1 MFCAEATDTTATE
14 DSRKPDSEKATA
26 MVLGVCRATLRR
38 EALTSHVEDRGIYK
52 ASIVWIERY
61 RTLAGTVS
69 LSGRMGGVVEEGADQ
84 VDHVRSNMSGPW

>member
-14 DSRKPDSEKATA
+14 DSRKPDSEKTTA
-26 MVLGVCRATLRR
+26 MVLDVCRGTLER
-38 EALTSHVEDRGIYK
+38 EAFASHVEDRGIYT
-52 ASIVWIERY
+52 ASKGWIERY